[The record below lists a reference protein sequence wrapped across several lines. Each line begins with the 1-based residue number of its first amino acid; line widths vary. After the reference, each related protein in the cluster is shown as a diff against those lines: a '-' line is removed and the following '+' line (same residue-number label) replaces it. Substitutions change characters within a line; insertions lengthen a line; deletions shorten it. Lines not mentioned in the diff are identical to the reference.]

1 LLVRALWKIDLQ
13 TIMNLI
19 GRAPIAL
26 VFLFSFLPWLTVLA
40 ADVDFERGLLFEVRS
55 QAGQSGYLFGTIH
68 SEDERVMDLPDPVR
82 SAFSD
87 SRAFVTEVIPDA
99 NAIQRSRRTMTY
111 SDGRSLAGV
120 VGQEQFREVVAAM
133 KRRGM
138 TEEAI
143 KNFKPWAIVTILSV
157 PPPRTGEFL
166 DIRLYKRALAAR
178 KTVHGIESIDE
189 QLAVFD
195 DLSESD
201 QVALL
206 KETLAVLD
214 QLPEMH
220 ERLLQAYLARD
231 LAELS
236 RLVKKYLRVAD
247 SEVEKRFKAAV
258 LDARH
263 ERMMQ
268 RMRPFLEKGGHFV
281 AIGALHLTGE
291 DGMLA
296 RLQAAGFDVRRRY

>member
-1 LLVRALWKIDLQ
+1 
-13 TIMNLI
+13 MNLI
-19 GRAPIAL
+19 RCTPIAL
-26 VFLFSFLPWLTVLA
+26 CLLFSFLPWLQVPA
-40 ADVDFERGLLFEVRS
+40 AEADFERGLLFEVRS
-55 QAGQSGYLFGTIH
+55 QAGKCGYLFGTIH
-68 SEDERVMDLPDPVR
+68 SEDERVMDLPAPVR
-82 SAFSD
+82 SAFGD
-87 SRAFVTEVIPDA
+87 SRAFVMEVIPDA
-99 NAIQRSRRTMTY
+99 EAIRRSRHTMTY

-120 VGQEQFREVVAAM
+120 VGQEQFQEVVAAV
-133 KRRGM
+133 KRRGLS
-138 TEEAI
+138 EEAI
-143 KNFKPWAIVTILSV
+143 EDFKPWAIVTILSV
-157 PPPRTGEFL
+157 PPPKTGEFL
-166 DIRLYKRALAAR
+166 DIRLYKRALAAG

-214 QLPEMH
+214 QLPRVH
-220 ERLLQAYLARD
+220 ERLLRAYLARD

-268 RMRPFLEKGGHFV
+268 RMLPFLEKGGHFV